1 VADAFADGE
10 AVIYAATCWEFVGKR
25 VADCIRWCVKQQW
38 AALKRA
44 GKVSVSP
51 ESWQDVLDQLVHDRD
66 PTLRAEY
73 DGPRCYLRFALEG
86 REIVVHANPS
96 MDNRAVEVH
105 E

>member
-1 VADAFADGE
+1 MKHEAD
-10 AVIYAATCWEFVGKR
+10 CWEFVGKR
-25 VADCIRWCVKQQW
+25 TVDCIRWCVKQQW

-44 GKVSVSP
+44 GKVSVSS
-51 ESWQDVLDQLVHDRD
+51 ESWENVLQQLMADRD

-86 REIVVHANPS
+86 REIVVHADPS
-96 MDNRAVEVH
+96 MKNREVEVH